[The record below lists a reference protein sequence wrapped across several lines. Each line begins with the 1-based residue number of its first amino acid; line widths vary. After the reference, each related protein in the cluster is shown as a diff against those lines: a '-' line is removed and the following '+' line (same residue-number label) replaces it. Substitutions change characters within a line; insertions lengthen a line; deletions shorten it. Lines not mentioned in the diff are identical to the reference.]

1 MSPTPRR
8 TIRPGP
14 VHLAGVAVV
23 VLLAACG
30 DGGYGGDSSGAG
42 GRAGSA
48 AAETSAAGG
57 ADEFCTRAAQLDQ
70 RVESAL
76 SDLEGED
83 PSVKE
88 AFQQLA
94 DELRAMD
101 PPDAIASD
109 WDALAGGV
117 DQLATAFAEF
127 DITDPDSLAAL
138 EEAEDKLTTASDNVE
153 TYLRDECGIS
163 P

>member
-14 VHLAGVAVV
+14 VHLAGAAAI

-30 DGGYGGDSSGAG
+30 DDGGSAAG
-42 GRAGSA
+42 GRAGSG
-48 AAETSAAGG
+48 AAETSVAGRE
-57 ADEFCTRAAQLDQ
+57 DEFCTRAEQLDQ

-76 SDLEGED
+76 ADLEGDD
-83 PSVKE
+83 PSVRD

-94 DELRAMD
+94 EELRAMD
-101 PPDAIASD
+101 PPEAIASD
-109 WDALAGGV
+109 WGALADGV
-117 DQLATAFAEF
+117 DQLATAFQEF

-138 EEAEDKLTTASDNVE
+138 EEAEERLTTASDNVE
-153 TYLRDECGIS
+153 TYLRDECGIN